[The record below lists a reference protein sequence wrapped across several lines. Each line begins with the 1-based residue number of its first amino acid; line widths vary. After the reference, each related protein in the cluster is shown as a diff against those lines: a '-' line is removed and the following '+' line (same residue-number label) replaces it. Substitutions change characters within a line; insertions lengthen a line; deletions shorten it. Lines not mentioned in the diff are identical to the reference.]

1 MKDEVTIKRE
11 CFLKQ
16 FEECRCAL
24 SAMGDST
31 RQLIIR
37 ALMEHSAEGGLRV
50 GEIQKNTNISRTA
63 VSHHLK
69 VLKDAGII
77 DMEEV
82 GTKNYYF
89 LDAKS
94 SSIRLVAEF
103 WQTAQEMMALCPRV
117 KEDQHNEIS

>member
-1 MKDEVTIKRE
+1 MEEEFVIKRE

-16 FEECRCAL
+16 FEDCRCAL
-24 SAMGDST
+24 SAMGDNT

-37 ALMEHSAEGGLRV
+37 ALMEHTGEGGLRV
-50 GEIQKNTNISRTA
+50 GEIQENTNISRTA

-77 DMEEV
+77 DMKKS

-94 SSIRLVAEF
+94 SSIRLVADF

-117 KEDQHNEIS
+117 KEELHNEII

>member
-1 MKDEVTIKRE
+1 MEKEFVLKRE

-16 FEECRCAL
+16 FEECRSAL
-24 SAMGDST
+24 SAMGDHT

-37 ALMEHSAEGGLRV
+37 AFMEHTGEGGLRV
-50 GEIQKNTNISRTA
+50 GEIQENTNISRTA

-69 VLKDAGII
+69 VLKEAGII
-77 DMEEV
+77 DRKKV

-94 SSIRLVAEF
+94 SSIRLVADF
-103 WQTAQEMMALCPRV
+103 WQTAQEMMALCSEV
-117 KEDQHNEIS
+117 KEEPHGEII